1 MTLYNSKAK
10 LVVAM
15 IQDRMQ
21 QNDYN
26 ISDISRKTGV
36 TRSQIHN
43 WLNGSATNIRESSLN
58 KVAESLNYTLHTTNQ
73 GITLQTKNNKQE
85 DNEENMLLELQTQIA
100 ELQKDKIRYL
110 EEKIIALEQN
120 KNKKTKNIPLWN
132 DIAYDVQTKQAYKK
146 GRYDTFEKY
155 EMAYYQDF
163 YKHLGYT
170 KSEAEEYWKAQHE
183 FMTAELHERGTNYKA
198 IETMGFMM
206 NLDKTDL
213 SITDP
218 KETQKHFEMAMKNN
232 IVNQLQIYNAC
243 YIGKDGKELNAI
255 VSVLF
260 DFTTFSSK
268 SKIKFF
274 TNN

>member
-73 GITLQTKNNKQE
+73 GITLQTKNNNQE

-110 EEKIIALEQN
+110 EEKIIALEKN
-120 KNKKTKNIPLWN
+120 KNKITKSMPLWN
-132 DIAYDVQTKQAYKK
+132 DIEYDVQTKLVYKK
-146 GRYDTFEKY
+146 GRYDKFEKY
-155 EMAYYQDF
+155 EMVFYQDF
-163 YKHLGYT
+163 FKRLGYN
-170 KSEAEEYWKAQHE
+170 KEEAEKYWKIHHKY
-183 FMTAELHERGTNYKA
+183 MTSDVHERATNYKA
-198 IETMGFMM
+198 IETMGFLI
-206 NLDKTDL
+206 NPDKTDK

-218 KETQKHFEMAMKNN
+218 NETQKHFEMAIKHN

-243 YIGKDGKELNAI
+243 YVKKDGSELLA
-255 VSVLF
+255 VLSVLF
-260 DFTTFSSK
+260 DFVNHQSE

>member
-15 IQDRMQ
+15 IQNRMQ

-58 KVAESLNYTLHTTNQ
+58 KVAESLSYTLHTTNQ
-73 GITLQTKNNKQE
+73 GITLQTKNNNQE

-110 EEKIIALEQN
+110 EEKIIALEKN

-132 DIAYDVQTKQAYKK
+132 DIAFDAQTKQVYKK

-155 EMAYYQDF
+155 EMVHYQDF
-163 YKHLGYT
+163 YKKLGY
-170 KSEAEEYWKAQHE
+170 SEEEAEKYWKIHKD
-183 FMTAELHERGTNYKA
+183 FMTTEMSSRGTNYNA
-198 IETMGFMM
+198 IETMGFIM
-206 NLDKTDL
+206 NLDKTDF
-213 SITDP
+213 SITDG
-218 KETQKHFEMAMKNN
+218 KETQRHFEMAIKNN

-243 YIGKDGKELNAI
+243 YIGKDGKEYMAI
-255 VSVLF
+255 CSVLF
-260 DFTTFSSK
+260 NFTTFSSK
-268 SKIKFF
+268 TKIKFF
-274 TNN
+274 THN